1 MPPEAPDASSQAA
14 PVLEARGLVKRFG
27 PLAALD
33 SVSLAVRAAT
43 VIAILGPSGSGKS
56 TLLRCLN
63 FLVVPDA
70 GEIRLEGRLAECRRD
85 TALDAHRARVGMVF
99 QQFNLFPH
107 LRVWENVA
115 LAPRVARHLPASAA
129 RALAERHLARVG
141 LADKFD
147 AHPGELSGGQQ
158 QRAAIARALAM
169 EPAVLL
175 FDEPTSA
182 LDPELTGE
190 VLAVMRQLAA
200 ERVTMVVVTHD
211 VAFARAAAHEVVFMD
226 AGKIVEQGPPV
237 QVIDAPRTDRARR
250 FFGRETAAP

>member
-1 MPPEAPDASSQAA
+1 MPPDDASPPA
-14 PVLEARGLVKRFG
+14 PVLEAAGLVKRFG
-27 PLAALD
+27 ALVALD
-33 SVSLAVRAAT
+33 GVSLGILPGT
-43 VIAILGPSGSGKS
+43 VTAILGPSGSGKS

-70 GEIRLEGRLAECRRD
+70 GEIRLEGRLADPRHDR
-85 TALDAHRARVGMVF
+85 ALDAHRARVGMVF

-107 LRVWENVA
+107 LRIWENVA
-115 LAPRVARHLPASAA
+115 LAPRLARRLSGDSA

-141 LADKFD
+141 LADRLD

-169 EPAVLL
+169 EPSVLL

-182 LDPELTGE
+182 LDPELIGE

-200 ERVTMVVVTHD
+200 ERTTMAVVTHD
-211 VAFARAAAHEVVFMD
+211 VAFARAAAHEIVFMD
-226 AGKIVEQGPPV
+226 AGKIVEQGPGAR
-237 QVIDAPRTDRARR
+237 VIDAPRTDRARR
-250 FFGRETAAP
+250 FFAQSR

>member
-1 MPPEAPDASSQAA
+1 MPPEPASPA
-14 PVLEARGLVKRFG
+14 PVLEVRGLVKRYG
-27 PLAALD
+27 TLAAVD
-33 SVSLAVRAAT
+33 GVSLAIRPGSVT
-43 VIAILGPSGSGKS
+43 AILGPSGSGKS

-70 GEIRLEGRLAECRRD
+70 GQVLLDGLVADPHRD
-85 TALDAHRARVGMVF
+85 HALDAHRARVGMVF

-115 LAPRVARHLPASAA
+115 LAPRVARRLAPAAA
-129 RALAERHLARVG
+129 RTHAGQHLARVG
-141 LADKFD
+141 LAEKSD

-200 ERVTMVVVTHD
+200 EHTTMVVVTHD

-226 AGKIVEQGPPV
+226 AGKIIEQGPPA
-237 QVIDAPRTDRARR
+237 QVIDAPRTERARR
-250 FFGRETAAP
+250 FFARESA

>member
-1 MPPEAPDASSQAA
+1 MPPELPSQAK
-14 PVLEARGLVKRFG
+14 PVLEAQGLVKRFG
-27 PLAALD
+27 ALTALD
-33 SVSLAVRAAT
+33 GVSLAIRPGAAT
-43 VIAILGPSGSGKS
+43 AILGPSGSGKS

-70 GEIRLEGRLAECRRD
+70 GEIRLEDRLADPRHD
-85 TALDAHRARVGMVF
+85 HALNAHRARVGMVF

-115 LAPRVARHLPASAA
+115 LAPRVVRRLAPAAARELARRHLV
-129 RALAERHLARVG
+129 RVG
-141 LADKFD
+141 LADKLD

-200 ERVTMVVVTHD
+200 ERTTMVVVTHD
-211 VAFARAAAHEVVFMD
+211 LAFARAAATEIVFMD
-226 AGKIVEQGPPV
+226 AGKIVERGPPA
-237 QVIDAPRTDRARR
+237 QILDAPRTDRARR
-250 FFGRETAAP
+250 FFLRQPASP